1 MSPRDVDETYEQ
13 FVLDHLPWLTGS
25 LGTVVLDFTVSLLY
39 KNLILTFFFQI
50 LLQCLCLNKFGVV
63 TEDEE
68 RPLLED

>member
-1 MSPRDVDETYEQ
+1 MSPRHVDETYEQ

-39 KNLILTFFFQI
+39 KNLILTFFQI